1 MDNRFKMVDHSNL
14 MLVEIIY
21 GNSQKYT
28 QDDVLAAELELSGRA
43 LSDDELERL
52 KNKVAYIGSI
62 NIGVSTPKGNA
73 ARPSGGPTLSESDD
87 DDFYD
92 ELEGIDSILS
102 KVLMVYIGFQI
113 LGQLGMLIS
122 GGLMVKL
129 VALVSIGIC
138 AYGIYGILNRLGQ
151 PIILLIGFFAFGIG
165 GSLRLLSYISSM
177 GMSSVVIF
185 LFQVGIGAGIIY
197 FLTKSNMRSIYKLE
211 NDNIMKAV
219 GIGFLLG
226 VMLIFM

>member
-151 PIILLIGFFAFGIG
+151 PIILLIGFFAFG
-165 GSLRLLSYISSM
+165 M
-177 GMSSVVIF
+177 
-185 LFQVGIGAGIIY
+185 
-197 FLTKSNMRSIYKLE
+197 E
-211 NDNIMKAV
+211 
-219 GIGFLLG
+219 
-226 VMLIFM
+226 

>member
-1 MDNRFKMVDHSNL
+1 
-14 MLVEIIY
+14 
-21 GNSQKYT
+21 
-28 QDDVLAAELELSGRA
+28 
-43 LSDDELERL
+43 
-52 KNKVAYIGSI
+52 
-62 NIGVSTPKGNA
+62 
-73 ARPSGGPTLSESDD
+73 
-87 DDFYD
+87 
-92 ELEGIDSILS
+92 
-102 KVLMVYIGFQI
+102 MVYIGFQI

-165 GSLRLLSYISSM
+165 GSLRILSYISSM

-185 LFQVGIGAGIIY
+185 LFQLGIGAGIIY